1 MKLKRR
7 SKAQQWFAE
16 SRAAKAEALEWFS
29 TPEGQAWRKQWNENR
44 EAREAETR
52 RLLQGP
58 MQPTS
63 EWLKEVYPDTAPPAA
78 VSIPSAK
85 ESRP

>member
-1 MKLKRR
+1 MKLKRK

-16 SRAAKAEALEWFS
+16 SRAAKAEALDWFS
-29 TPEGQAWRKQWNENR
+29 TTEGQAWRKQWNENR

-63 EWLKEVYPDTAPPAA
+63 DWLKEVYPDTAPP
-78 VSIPSAK
+78 
-85 ESRP
+85 RHGWL